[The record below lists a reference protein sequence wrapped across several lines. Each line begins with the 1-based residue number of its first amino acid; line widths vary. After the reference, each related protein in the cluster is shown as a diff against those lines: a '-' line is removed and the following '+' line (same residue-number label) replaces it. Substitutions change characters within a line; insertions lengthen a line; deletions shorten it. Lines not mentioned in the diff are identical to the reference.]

1 MIFVPSQLL
10 LASALFPPVLVRHA
24 ASLVPRPIST
34 SYKKVMN
41 VETEGLEMRM
51 LFFASIDGQI
61 LQSVLVCIDLHG
73 SIVAEQL
80 NQN

>member
-1 MIFVPSQLL
+1 
-10 LASALFPPVLVRHA
+10 
-24 ASLVPRPIST
+24 
-34 SYKKVMN
+34 MN